1 MDIKVKTAAG
11 NTLTAL
17 YTTHLTTASSTSVL
31 VNLTYLAPNNP
42 QWFLN
47 VYGTAANPAQNPQT
61 GLNWTTDALDGTGQL
76 AYPAGTYTV
85 WAESYMNGM
94 MDNYLS
100 GGASY
105 TGKTVAQLRPLR
117 LSPTP

>member
-1 MDIKVKTAAG
+1 MEPTAGSDKSRSEQPA
-11 NTLTAL
+11 
-17 YTTHLTTASSTSVL
+17 V
-31 VNLTYLAPNNP
+31 VP
-42 QWFLN
+42 

-105 TGKTVAQLRPLR
+105 TGKTVAQTQTITLV
-117 LSPTP
+117 SNTV